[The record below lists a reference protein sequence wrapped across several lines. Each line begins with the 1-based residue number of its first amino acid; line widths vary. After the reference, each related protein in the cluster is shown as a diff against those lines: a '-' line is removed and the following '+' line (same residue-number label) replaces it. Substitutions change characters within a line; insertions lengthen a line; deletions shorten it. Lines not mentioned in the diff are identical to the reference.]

1 MTADGELVC
10 GLELEAIHRAGH
22 VSVALAGELDIATNG
37 ALEDQIAPLLRGD
50 AIEVVVDLER
60 LSFVDVAGVRALAR
74 CAGTARQNGVRFS
87 LLVTNERF
95 RRLFDLCQL
104 FGDLEI
110 RCEPET
116 VEPR

>member
-1 MTADGELVC
+1 VC
-10 GLELEAIHRAGH
+10 GLGIQVIHRAGH
-22 VSVALAGELDIATNG
+22 VSVAPVGELDIATNG
-37 ALEDQIAPLLRGD
+37 VLEDRIAPLLQGD
-50 AIEVVVDLER
+50 AIDLVVDLDR
-60 LSFVDVAGVRALAR
+60 LSFIDVAGVRALAR

-110 RCEPET
+110 RCAPAAA
-116 VEPR
+116 EPR